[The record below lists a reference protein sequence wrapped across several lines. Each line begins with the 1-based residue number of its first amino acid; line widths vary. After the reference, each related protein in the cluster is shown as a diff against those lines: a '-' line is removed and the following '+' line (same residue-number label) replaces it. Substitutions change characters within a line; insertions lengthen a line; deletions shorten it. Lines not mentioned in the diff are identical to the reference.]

1 MIRVKQLLLIL
12 VLPLFA
18 FTAMHKY
25 YISVTQIDYIPEK
38 QSVQITSRIFID
50 DFEKLLRERYDDNIA
65 LADKNDASTTD
76 IYIEKYLN
84 EKIKIKI
91 NGKVANLTFI
101 GKEYDTD
108 IVKCYLE
115 IVGIKKIE
123 SIEISNQV
131 FFDLFSEQQNIVK
144 TKIYNKQKSFLL
156 DKNNKKA
163 LLNFDKIKS

>member
-1 MIRVKQLLLIL
+1 MNHVKKLFLIL
-12 VLPLFA
+12 LLPLFA
-18 FTAMHKY
+18 FTTMHKY
-25 YISVTQIDYIPEK
+25 YVSVTQIDYLPEK

-50 DFEKLLRERYDDNIA
+50 DFEKLLRERYDNNIA
-65 LADKNDASTTD
+65 LADNNESSTTD
-76 IYIEKYLN
+76 IYFEKYLS

-91 NGKVANLTFI
+91 NGKEANLTFI

-131 FFDLFSEQQNIVK
+131 LFDLFSEQQNIVK
-144 TKIYNKQKSFLL
+144 TKIYDKQKSFLL
-156 DKNNKKA
+156 DKNNKNA
-163 LLNFDKIKS
+163 LLNFN